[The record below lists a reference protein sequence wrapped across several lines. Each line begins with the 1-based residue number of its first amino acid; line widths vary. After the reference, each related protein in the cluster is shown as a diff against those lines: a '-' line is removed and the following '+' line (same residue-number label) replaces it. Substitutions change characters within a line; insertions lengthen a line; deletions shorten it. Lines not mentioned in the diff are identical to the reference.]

1 MASTDLP
8 TPFTRPSAEAACSA
22 DRLHSTCLQWSADGE
37 LMPVDLRPVLETLAR
52 VDANL
57 TAELRRA

>member
-1 MASTDLP
+1 
-8 TPFTRPSAEAACSA
+8 
-22 DRLHSTCLQWSADGE
+22 LQWSADGE